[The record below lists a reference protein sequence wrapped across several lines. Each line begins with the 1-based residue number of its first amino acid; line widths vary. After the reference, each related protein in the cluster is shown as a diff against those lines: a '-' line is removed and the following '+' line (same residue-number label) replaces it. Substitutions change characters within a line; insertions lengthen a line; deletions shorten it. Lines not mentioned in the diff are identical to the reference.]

1 MVREAELWFGHT
13 HPGCVEPINARYQ
26 FCLVLGISHKAEWGK
41 VRDHDDETST
51 QHMRPDQVIKL
62 NIQNVSVISSL

>member
-1 MVREAELWFGHT
+1 MREAGLGFGHM

-26 FCLVLGISHKAEWGK
+26 YYLVLGISHKAEWGK

-51 QHMRPDQVIKL
+51 QHMRPGHVIKL